1 MRGGIENNLV
11 THVWEKPKENQRTTK
26 GKPQK
31 KQKKTKGK
39 QKGHHHLKTLKHEA
53 LSVCLLVCMS
63 VCQSD

>member
-31 KQKKTKGK
+31 KTKENQRKTKRK
-39 QKGHHHLKTLKHEA
+39 PPSQNLKA
-53 LSVCLLVCMS
+53 
-63 VCQSD
+63 